1 MDETRAFVQAVRD
14 HYKAAEDY
22 TLRRNARLAQR
33 DDAIRLALVDAPFEL
48 VSEPEYDGP
57 KQEA

>member
-1 MDETRAFVQAVRD
+1 MDETRAFVQAVHDR
-14 HYKAAEDY
+14 YKAAEEY

-33 DDAIRLALVDAPFEL
+33 DEAIRLALVDAPFEL
-48 VSEPEYDGP
+48 VSEPEHGVP